1 MRSSLTTPRG
11 VLAACAAAALLAGS
25 AACAANPGP
34 PPLASQDD
42 LDRYGPTTEATATV
56 TTTVTSR
63 KPAPAAPERVE
74 VQVGVDPVR
83 SGFNPHLQSDEQASV
98 RAIADLV
105 LPSAFVNGQKNAD
118 LLVNASPLVAS
129 PDAMTV
135 RYVIAP
141 EAQWSD
147 GTPINGADFVY
158 LWRAMRSTPGTVNPA
173 GYDAISNI
181 RVSGSSAKTVDVDLR
196 IPLRD
201 WRELF
206 TYLVP
211 SHLLRP
217 DASDFAEALRYSI
230 PASAGRYLFS
240 GVDTSRGAVT
250 LNRNDRFWGEHPA
263 EVEVLE
269 LQYVRGTTQMAD
281 QLRSRQLAYVDR
293 TPDETTMRA
302 IGLLPG
308 TQVRAVP
315 GPRTLGLTATS
326 DLPLAARTELFSLVD
341 APLLASIATGRS
353 AEVDVPPRTP
363 TDPGTDPGTDP
374 AAEPAVEALAAHT
387 ALAGPLRIAADP
399 ADPAAYAAARSLVDM
414 LVSRGVKATVVTTDP
429 ASLMSTLLPSGEI
442 SAVVSWRLHTGTST
456 EVAGRAACPAHAF
469 RAANVSGFCTAETE
483 KLAADTLA
491 GVVPVQQAA
500 ARLDQI
506 EADEALWLPIVNE
519 TRVVALG
526 AGIIGPDPDLAKW
539 PGSVETAP
547 TWKVPTTPTTP
558 SGLPPVPAPKEQ
570 P

>member
-1 MRSSLTTPRG
+1 M
-11 VLAACAAAALLAGS
+11 
-25 AACAANPGP
+25 
-34 PPLASQDD
+34 
-42 LDRYGPTTEATATV
+42 DRYGPTTEATTAATTEATATV
-56 TTTVTSR
+56 TTTVTTR
-63 KPAPAAPERVE
+63 KPAPATPERVE
-74 VQVGVDPVR
+74 VQVGIDPVR

-118 LLVNASPLVAS
+118 LLVNASPLVNS

-147 GTPINGADFVY
+147 GTPINGDDFVY
-158 LWRAMRSTPGTVNPA
+158 LWRAMRSTPGTVDPA

-181 RVSGSSAKTVDVDLR
+181 RVSGAGAKTVDVDLR
-196 IPLRD
+196 TPLRN

-269 LQYVRGTTQMAD
+269 LQYVRSTTQMAD
-281 QLRSRQLAYVDR
+281 QLRSHQLAYVDR
-293 TPDETTMRA
+293 TPDETTMRT

-326 DLPLAARTELFSLVD
+326 DLPLAARRELFSLVD
-341 APLLASIATGRS
+341 APLLASIATGRT
-353 AEVDVPPRTP
+353 AELDVPPRS
-363 TDPGTDPGTDP
+363 P
-374 AAEPAVEALAAHT
+374 ATAPATAPATEALAAHT

-399 ADPAAYAAARSLVDM
+399 ADPAAYAAARSLVDL
-414 LVSRGVKATVVTTDP
+414 LVSRGVKAAVVTTDP
-429 ASLMSTLLPSGEI
+429 ASLMSTMLPSGEI
-442 SAVVSWRLHTGTST
+442 SAVVGWRLHTGTST
-456 EVAGRAACPAHAF
+456 EVAGRAACPPHAF
-469 RAANVSGFCTAETE
+469 RAANVSGFCSAETE
-483 KLAADTLA
+483 KLAADALTGA
-491 GVVPVQQAA
+491 VPVEQAA
-500 ARLDQI
+500 AQLEQI

-526 AGIIGPDPDLAKW
+526 AGIIGPDPDLANW
-539 PGSVETAP
+539 PGSLETAP
-547 TWKVPTTPTTP
+547 TWK
-558 SGLPPVPAPKEQ
+558 EQ

>member
-1 MRSSLTTPRG
+1 MRCSLTTPRG
-11 VLAACAAAALLAGS
+11 VLAACATAALLAGS

-63 KPAPAAPERVE
+63 KPAPATPERVE

-147 GTPINGADFVY
+147 GTPINGDDFVY

-308 TQVRAVP
+308 TQVRVVP

-363 TDPGTDPGTDP
+363 ADPGTDP

-414 LVSRGVKATVVTTDP
+414 LVSRGVKAAVVTTDP
-429 ASLMSTLLPSGEI
+429 ASLMSTMLPSGEI

-483 KLAADTLA
+483 KLAVDTLA

>member
-1 MRSSLTTPRG
+1 MRSFLPTARRSLT
-11 VLAACAAAALLAGS
+11 ACAAAALLAGT

-42 LDRYGPTTEATATV
+42 LDRHGPTTEATTAATTEATATV
-56 TTTVTSR
+56 TTTVTTR
-63 KPAPAAPERVE
+63 KPAPATPERVE
-74 VQVGVDPVR
+74 VQVGIDPVR

-118 LLVNASPLVAS
+118 LLVNASPLVTS

-147 GTPINGADFVY
+147 GTPINGDDFVY
-158 LWRAMRSTPGTVNPA
+158 LWRAMRSTPGTVDPA

-181 RVSGSSAKTVDVDLR
+181 RVSGAGAKTVDVDLR
-196 IPLRD
+196 TPLRN

-269 LQYVRGTTQMAD
+269 LQYVRSTTQMAD
-281 QLRSRQLAYVDR
+281 QLRSHQLAYVDR
-293 TPDETTMRA
+293 TPDETTMRT

-326 DLPLAARTELFSLVD
+326 DLPLAARRELFSLVD
-341 APLLASIATGRS
+341 APLLASIATGRT
-353 AEVDVPPRTP
+353 AELDVPSRS
-363 TDPGTDPGTDP
+363 P
-374 AAEPAVEALAAHT
+374 ATEPATEPATAPATEALAAHT

-399 ADPAAYAAARSLVDM
+399 ADPAAYAAARSLVDL
-414 LVSRGVKATVVTTDP
+414 LVSRGVKAAVVTTDP
-429 ASLMSTLLPSGEI
+429 ASLMSTMLPSGEI
-442 SAVVSWRLHTGTST
+442 SAVVGWRLHTGTST
-456 EVAGRAACPAHAF
+456 EVAGRAACPPHAF
-469 RAANVSGFCTAETE
+469 RAANVSGFCSAETE
-483 KLAADTLA
+483 TLAADALTGA
-491 GVVPVQQAA
+491 VPVEQAA
-500 ARLDQI
+500 AQLEQI

-526 AGIIGPDPDLAKW
+526 AGIIGPDPDLANW
-539 PGSVETAP
+539 PGSLETAP
-547 TWKVPTTPTTP
+547 TWK
-558 SGLPPVPAPKEQ
+558 EQ

>member
-1 MRSSLTTPRG
+1 MRSFLPTARRS
-11 VLAACAAAALLAGS
+11 LAACAAAALLAGT

-42 LDRYGPTTEATATV
+42 LDRHGPTTEATTAATTEATATV
-56 TTTVTSR
+56 TTTVTTR
-63 KPAPAAPERVE
+63 KPAPATPERVE
-74 VQVGVDPVR
+74 VQVGIDPVR

-118 LLVNASPLVAS
+118 LLVNASPLVTS

-147 GTPINGADFVY
+147 GTPINGDDFVY
-158 LWRAMRSTPGTVNPA
+158 LWRAMRSTPGTVDPA

-181 RVSGSSAKTVDVDLR
+181 RVSGAGAKTVDVDLR
-196 IPLRD
+196 TPLRN

-269 LQYVRGTTQMAD
+269 LQYVRSTTQMAD
-281 QLRSRQLAYVDR
+281 QLRSHQLAYVDR
-293 TPDETTMRA
+293 TPDETTMRT

-326 DLPLAARTELFSLVD
+326 DLPLAARRELFSLVD
-341 APLLASIATGRS
+341 APLLASIATGRT
-353 AEVDVPPRTP
+353 AELDVPSRS
-363 TDPGTDPGTDP
+363 P
-374 AAEPAVEALAAHT
+374 ATEPATEPATAPATEALAAHT

-399 ADPAAYAAARSLVDM
+399 ADPAAYAAARSLVDL
-414 LVSRGVKATVVTTDP
+414 LVSRGVKAAVVTTDP
-429 ASLMSTLLPSGEI
+429 ASLMSTMLPSGEI
-442 SAVVSWRLHTGTST
+442 SAVVGWRLHTGTST
-456 EVAGRAACPAHAF
+456 EVAGRAACPPHAF
-469 RAANVSGFCTAETE
+469 RAANVSGFCSAETE
-483 KLAADTLA
+483 TLAADALTGA
-491 GVVPVQQAA
+491 VPVEQAA
-500 ARLDQI
+500 AQLEQI

-526 AGIIGPDPDLAKW
+526 AGIIGPDPDLANW
-539 PGSVETAP
+539 PGSLETAP
-547 TWKVPTTPTTP
+547 TWK
-558 SGLPPVPAPKEQ
+558 EQ

>member
-1 MRSSLTTPRG
+1 MRSFLPTARRS
-11 VLAACAAAALLAGS
+11 LAACAAAALLAGT

-42 LDRYGPTTEATATV
+42 LDRHGPTTEATTAATTEATATV
-56 TTTVTSR
+56 TTTVTTR
-63 KPAPAAPERVE
+63 KPAPATPERVE
-74 VQVGVDPVR
+74 VQVGIDPVR
-83 SGFNPHLQSDEQASV
+83 SGFNPHLQYDEQASV

-118 LLVNASPLVAS
+118 LLVNASPVVAS

-147 GTPINGADFVY
+147 GTPINGDDFVY
-158 LWRAMRSTPGTVNPA
+158 LWRAMRSTPGTVDPA

-181 RVSGSSAKTVDVDLR
+181 RVSGAGAKTVDVDLR
-196 IPLRD
+196 TPLRN

-269 LQYVRGTTQMAD
+269 LQYVRSTTQMAD
-281 QLRSRQLAYVDR
+281 QLRSHQLAYVDR
-293 TPDETTMRA
+293 TPDETTMRT

-326 DLPLAARTELFSLVD
+326 DLPLAARRELFSLVD
-341 APLLASIATGRS
+341 APLLASIATGRT
-353 AEVDVPPRTP
+353 AELDVPSRS
-363 TDPGTDPGTDP
+363 P
-374 AAEPAVEALAAHT
+374 ATEPATAPATEALAAHT

-399 ADPAAYAAARSLVDM
+399 ADPAAYAAARSLVDL
-414 LVSRGVKATVVTTDP
+414 LVSRGVKAAVVTTGP
-429 ASLMSTLLPSGEI
+429 ASLMSTMLPSGEI
-442 SAVVSWRLHTGTST
+442 SAVVGWRLHTGTST
-456 EVAGRAACPAHAF
+456 EVAGRAACPPHAF
-469 RAANVSGFCTAETE
+469 RAANVSGFCSAETE
-483 KLAADTLA
+483 TLAADALTGA
-491 GVVPVQQAA
+491 VPVEQAA
-500 ARLDQI
+500 AQLEQI

-526 AGIIGPDPDLAKW
+526 AGIIGPDPDLANW
-539 PGSVETAP
+539 PGSLETAP
-547 TWKVPTTPTTP
+547 TWK
-558 SGLPPVPAPKEQ
+558 EQ

>member
-1 MRSSLTTPRG
+1 MRSFLPTARRSLT
-11 VLAACAAAALLAGS
+11 ACAAAALLAGT

-42 LDRYGPTTEATATV
+42 LDRHGPTTEATTVATTEATATV
-56 TTTVTSR
+56 TTTVTTR
-63 KPAPAAPERVE
+63 KPAPATPERVE
-74 VQVGVDPVR
+74 VQVGIDPVR

-118 LLVNASPLVAS
+118 LLVNASPLVTS

-147 GTPINGADFVY
+147 GTPINGDDFVY
-158 LWRAMRSTPGTVNPA
+158 LWRAMRSTPGTVDPA

-181 RVSGSSAKTVDVDLR
+181 RVSGAGAKTVDVDLR
-196 IPLRD
+196 TPLRN

-269 LQYVRGTTQMAD
+269 LQYVRSTTQMAD
-281 QLRSRQLAYVDR
+281 QLRSHQLAYVDR
-293 TPDETTMRA
+293 TPDETTMRT

-326 DLPLAARTELFSLVD
+326 DLPLAARRELFSLVD
-341 APLLASIATGRS
+341 APLLASIATGRT
-353 AEVDVPPRTP
+353 AELDVPSRS
-363 TDPGTDPGTDP
+363 P
-374 AAEPAVEALAAHT
+374 ATEPATEPATAPATEALAAHT

-399 ADPAAYAAARSLVDM
+399 ADPAAYAAARSLVDL
-414 LVSRGVKATVVTTDP
+414 LVSRGVKAAVVTTDP
-429 ASLMSTLLPSGEI
+429 ASLMSTMLPSGEI
-442 SAVVSWRLHTGTST
+442 SAVVGWRLHTGTST
-456 EVAGRAACPAHAF
+456 EVAGRAACPPHAF
-469 RAANVSGFCTAETE
+469 RAANVSGFCSAETE
-483 KLAADTLA
+483 TLAADALTGA
-491 GVVPVQQAA
+491 VPVEQAA
-500 ARLDQI
+500 AQLEQI

-526 AGIIGPDPDLAKW
+526 AGIIGPDPDLANW
-539 PGSVETAP
+539 PGSLETAP
-547 TWKVPTTPTTP
+547 TWK
-558 SGLPPVPAPKEQ
+558 EQ

>member
-1 MRSSLTTPRG
+1 MRSSLSTPRRA
-11 VLAACAAAALLAGS
+11 LAACAAALLAGT

-34 PPLASQDD
+34 PPLVSQDD
-42 LDRYGPTTEATATV
+42 LDRHAGGTEATATV
-56 TTTVTSR
+56 TTTVTTR
-63 KPAPAAPERVE
+63 KPAPASPERVE
-74 VQVGVDPVR
+74 VQVGIDPVR

-105 LPSAFVNGQKNAD
+105 LPSAFIGGQKNAD

-147 GTPINGADFVY
+147 GTPINGDDFVY

-181 RVSGSSAKTVDVDLR
+181 RVSGPGAKTVDVDLR
-196 IPLRD
+196 TPLHN

-217 DASDFAEALRYSI
+217 DASDFADALRYSI

-269 LQYVRGTTQMAD
+269 LQYVRSTTQMAD

-293 TPDETTMRA
+293 APDETTMRA
-302 IGLLPG
+302 IGLLPD

-315 GPRTLGLTATS
+315 GPRTLGVTATS
-326 DLPLAARTELFSLVD
+326 DLPLAARRELFSLVD
-341 APLLASIATGRS
+341 APLLAAIATGRS
-353 AEVDVPPRTP
+353 AEVDVPPRARAGAETSA
-363 TDPGTDPGTDP
+363 G
-374 AAEPAVEALAAHT
+374 AAPITEALAAHT
-387 ALAGPLRIAADP
+387 AQAGPLRIAADP
-399 ADPAAYAAARSLVDM
+399 ADPAAYAAARSLVDL
-414 LVSRGVKATVVTTDP
+414 LVSRGVKAAVVTTDP
-429 ASLMSTLLPSGEI
+429 ASLMSTMLPSGEI
-442 SAVVSWRLHTGTST
+442 SAVVGWRLRTGTST

-469 RAANVSGFCTAETE
+469 RAANVSGFCSAETE
-483 KLAADTLA
+483 TLAADTLSGA
-491 GVVPVQQAA
+491 VPAEQAA
-500 ARLDQI
+500 AQLERI

-526 AGIIGPDPDLAKW
+526 AGIIGPDPDLANW
-539 PGSVETAP
+539 PGSLETAP
-547 TWKVPTTPTTP
+547 TWKVPPAPT
-558 SGLPPVPAPKEQ
+558 PAPKEQ